1 MEGGKLAKPRQLSLD
16 NLKDPLF
23 LDSKLIDV
31 IMKKKIILVVAVL
44 AILITLICIPK
55 TTYQKWFGKTPNDN
69 PVDTNKEYQ
78 TIFVVDEKNKLVGLK
93 VPVEEIEEDQIAQK
107 WNLLTSQMNK
117 IPQGYS
123 SPITPSTVLNDYKIE
138 DNKLILNVSEDI
150 LRSSGR
156 LAIESLAWTFC
167 NDEIKEVVLRVDEN
181 VVNLISDY
189 QFNKISKEIGTNF
202 TYETSYLFEADYTT
216 VVFYENDFILPVTY
230 FYKDINEYDFMI
242 SKIFSENNIELT
254 DYTYTIDNENL
265 VIQINDNITMSDS
278 LKQTLEETVKLNF
291 SVDAM
296 TVNGVDT
303 VLYEKTF
310 VEVN

>member
-1 MEGGKLAKPRQLSLD
+1 
-16 NLKDPLF
+16 
-23 LDSKLIDV
+23 
-31 IMKKKIILVVAVL
+31 MKKKIILVVAVL

-93 VPVEEIEEDQIAQK
+93 VPVEEIEEDQ
-107 WNLLTSQMNK
+107 

-278 LKQTLEETVKLNF
+278 LKHSL
-291 SVDAM
+291 D
-296 TVNGVDT
+296 
-303 VLYEKTF
+303 
-310 VEVN
+310 

>member
-1 MEGGKLAKPRQLSLD
+1 
-16 NLKDPLF
+16 
-23 LDSKLIDV
+23 
-31 IMKKKIILVVAVL
+31 MKKKIILVVAVL

-69 PVDTNKEYQ
+69 PIDTNKEYQ
-78 TIFVVDEKNKLVGLK
+78 TIFVVDEKNKLVGLR

-216 VVFYENDFILPVTY
+216 VVFYENDLILPVTY

-254 DYTYTIDNENL
+254 DYTYTVDNENL

-296 TVNGVDT
+296 TVNGIDS

>member
-1 MEGGKLAKPRQLSLD
+1 
-16 NLKDPLF
+16 
-23 LDSKLIDV
+23 
-31 IMKKKIILVVAVL
+31 
-44 AILITLICIPK
+44 
-55 TTYQKWFGKTPNDN
+55 
-69 PVDTNKEYQ
+69 
-78 TIFVVDEKNKLVGLK
+78 
-93 VPVEEIEEDQIAQK
+93 
-107 WNLLTSQMNK
+107 MNK

>member
-1 MEGGKLAKPRQLSLD
+1 
-16 NLKDPLF
+16 
-23 LDSKLIDV
+23 
-31 IMKKKIILVVAVL
+31 MKKKIILVVAVL

-230 FYKDINEYDFMI
+230 FYKDVNEYDFMI

>member
-1 MEGGKLAKPRQLSLD
+1 
-16 NLKDPLF
+16 
-23 LDSKLIDV
+23 
-31 IMKKKIILVVAVL
+31 MKKKIILVVAVL

-296 TVNGVDT
+296 TVNGVNT

>member
-1 MEGGKLAKPRQLSLD
+1 
-16 NLKDPLF
+16 
-23 LDSKLIDV
+23 
-31 IMKKKIILVVAVL
+31 MKKKIILVVAVL

-69 PVDTNKEYQ
+69 PIDTNKEYQ
-78 TIFVVDEKNKLVGLK
+78 TIFVVDEKNKLVGLR

-123 SPITPSTVLNDYKIE
+123 SPITPSTVLNDYKIG

-216 VVFYENDFILPVTY
+216 VVFYENDLILPVTY

-254 DYTYTIDNENL
+254 DYTYTVDNENL

-296 TVNGVDT
+296 TVNGIDT

>member
-1 MEGGKLAKPRQLSLD
+1 
-16 NLKDPLF
+16 
-23 LDSKLIDV
+23 
-31 IMKKKIILVVAVL
+31 MKKKIILVVAVL

-93 VPVEEIEEDQIAQK
+93 VPVEEIEEDHIAQK

>member
-1 MEGGKLAKPRQLSLD
+1 
-16 NLKDPLF
+16 
-23 LDSKLIDV
+23 
-31 IMKKKIILVVAVL
+31 MKKKIILVVAVL

-69 PVDTNKEYQ
+69 PIDTNKEYQ
-78 TIFVVDEKNKLVGLK
+78 TIFVVDEKNKLVGLR

-216 VVFYENDFILPVTY
+216 VVFYENDLILPVTY

-296 TVNGVDT
+296 TVNGIDT

>member
-1 MEGGKLAKPRQLSLD
+1 
-16 NLKDPLF
+16 
-23 LDSKLIDV
+23 
-31 IMKKKIILVVAVL
+31 MKKKIILVVAVL

-150 LRSSGR
+150 LRLSGR

>member
-1 MEGGKLAKPRQLSLD
+1 
-16 NLKDPLF
+16 
-23 LDSKLIDV
+23 
-31 IMKKKIILVVAVL
+31 MKKKIILVVAVL

-189 QFNKISKEIGTNF
+189 QFNKISKEIGTHF

>member
-1 MEGGKLAKPRQLSLD
+1 
-16 NLKDPLF
+16 
-23 LDSKLIDV
+23 
-31 IMKKKIILVVAVL
+31 MKKKIILVVAVL

-138 DNKLILNVSEDI
+138 DNKLILNVSKDI

>member
-1 MEGGKLAKPRQLSLD
+1 
-16 NLKDPLF
+16 
-23 LDSKLIDV
+23 
-31 IMKKKIILVVAVL
+31 MKKKIILVVAVL

-69 PVDTNKEYQ
+69 PIDTNKEYQ
-78 TIFVVDEKNKLVGLK
+78 TIFVVDEKNKLVGLR

-216 VVFYENDFILPVTY
+216 VVFYENDLILPVTY

-254 DYTYTIDNENL
+254 DYTYTVDNENL

-296 TVNGVDT
+296 SVNGIDT

>member
-1 MEGGKLAKPRQLSLD
+1 
-16 NLKDPLF
+16 
-23 LDSKLIDV
+23 
-31 IMKKKIILVVAVL
+31 MKKKIILVVAVL

-242 SKIFSENNIELT
+242 SKIFSENNIGLT

>member
-1 MEGGKLAKPRQLSLD
+1 
-16 NLKDPLF
+16 
-23 LDSKLIDV
+23 
-31 IMKKKIILVVAVL
+31 MKKKIIL
-44 AILITLICIPK
+44 AILITLICITK

-69 PVDTNKEYQ
+69 PIDTNKEYQ
-78 TIFVVDEKNKLVGLK
+78 TIFVVDEKNKLVGLR

-167 NDEIKEVVLRVDEN
+167 NDEINEVVLRVDEN

-216 VVFYENDFILPVTY
+216 VVFYENDLILPVTY

-254 DYTYTIDNENL
+254 DYTYTVDNENL

-296 TVNGVDT
+296 SVNGIDT

>member
-1 MEGGKLAKPRQLSLD
+1 
-16 NLKDPLF
+16 
-23 LDSKLIDV
+23 
-31 IMKKKIILVVAVL
+31 MKKKIILVVAVL

-93 VPVEEIEEDQIAQK
+93 VSVEEIEEDQIAQK

>member
-1 MEGGKLAKPRQLSLD
+1 
-16 NLKDPLF
+16 
-23 LDSKLIDV
+23 
-31 IMKKKIILVVAVL
+31 MKKKIILVVAVL

-310 VEVN
+310 LEVN

>member
-1 MEGGKLAKPRQLSLD
+1 
-16 NLKDPLF
+16 
-23 LDSKLIDV
+23 
-31 IMKKKIILVVAVL
+31 MKKKIILVVAVL

-107 WNLLTSQMNK
+107 WNLLTSQINK

-216 VVFYENDFILPVTY
+216 VGFYENDFILPVTY

>member
-1 MEGGKLAKPRQLSLD
+1 
-16 NLKDPLF
+16 
-23 LDSKLIDV
+23 
-31 IMKKKIILVVAVL
+31 MKKKIILVVAVL

-216 VVFYENDFILPVTY
+216 LVFYENDFILPVTY

>member
-1 MEGGKLAKPRQLSLD
+1 
-16 NLKDPLF
+16 
-23 LDSKLIDV
+23 
-31 IMKKKIILVVAVL
+31 MKKKIILVVAVL

-303 VLYEKTF
+303 VLYERTF

>member
-1 MEGGKLAKPRQLSLD
+1 
-16 NLKDPLF
+16 
-23 LDSKLIDV
+23 
-31 IMKKKIILVVAVL
+31 MKKKIILVVAVL

-69 PVDTNKEYQ
+69 PLDTNKEYQ

>member
-1 MEGGKLAKPRQLSLD
+1 
-16 NLKDPLF
+16 
-23 LDSKLIDV
+23 
-31 IMKKKIILVVAVL
+31 MKKKIILVVAVL

-78 TIFVVDEKNKLVGLK
+78 TIFVVNEKNKLVGLK

-265 VIQINDNITMSDS
+265 IIQINDNITMSDS

>member
-1 MEGGKLAKPRQLSLD
+1 
-16 NLKDPLF
+16 
-23 LDSKLIDV
+23 
-31 IMKKKIILVVAVL
+31 MKKKIILVVAVL

-78 TIFVVDEKNKLVGLK
+78 TIFEVDEKNKLVGLK

>member
-1 MEGGKLAKPRQLSLD
+1 
-16 NLKDPLF
+16 
-23 LDSKLIDV
+23 
-31 IMKKKIILVVAVL
+31 MKKKIILVVAVL

-278 LKQTLEETVKLNF
+278 LKQTLEETLKLNF

>member
-1 MEGGKLAKPRQLSLD
+1 
-16 NLKDPLF
+16 
-23 LDSKLIDV
+23 
-31 IMKKKIILVVAVL
+31 MKKKIILVVAVL

-78 TIFVVDEKNKLVGLK
+78 TMFVVDEKNKLVGLK

>member
-1 MEGGKLAKPRQLSLD
+1 
-16 NLKDPLF
+16 
-23 LDSKLIDV
+23 
-31 IMKKKIILVVAVL
+31 MKKKIILVVAVL

-107 WNLLTSQMNK
+107 WDLLTSQMNK

-189 QFNKISKEIGTNF
+189 QFNKVSKEIGTNF

>member
-1 MEGGKLAKPRQLSLD
+1 
-16 NLKDPLF
+16 
-23 LDSKLIDV
+23 
-31 IMKKKIILVVAVL
+31 MKKKIILVVAVL

-189 QFNKISKEIGTNF
+189 QFNKISKQIGTNF

>member
-1 MEGGKLAKPRQLSLD
+1 
-16 NLKDPLF
+16 
-23 LDSKLIDV
+23 
-31 IMKKKIILVVAVL
+31 MKKKIILVVAVL

-181 VVNLISDY
+181 VANLISDY

>member
-1 MEGGKLAKPRQLSLD
+1 
-16 NLKDPLF
+16 
-23 LDSKLIDV
+23 
-31 IMKKKIILVVAVL
+31 MKKKIILVVAVL

-291 SVDAM
+291 SVD
-296 TVNGVDT
+296 GVDT

-310 VEVN
+310 VEVNYLLVNYLQMFFLLYLFTNI

>member
-1 MEGGKLAKPRQLSLD
+1 
-16 NLKDPLF
+16 
-23 LDSKLIDV
+23 
-31 IMKKKIILVVAVL
+31 MKKKIILVVSVL

>member
-1 MEGGKLAKPRQLSLD
+1 
-16 NLKDPLF
+16 
-23 LDSKLIDV
+23 
-31 IMKKKIILVVAVL
+31 MKKKIILVVAVL

-303 VLYEKTF
+303 VLYEKHL
-310 VEVN
+310 

>member
-1 MEGGKLAKPRQLSLD
+1 
-16 NLKDPLF
+16 
-23 LDSKLIDV
+23 
-31 IMKKKIILVVAVL
+31 MKKKIILVVAVL

-167 NDEIKEVVLRVDEN
+167 NDEIKEVVLKV
-181 VVNLISDY
+181 
-189 QFNKISKEIGTNF
+189 
-202 TYETSYLFEADYTT
+202 
-216 VVFYENDFILPVTY
+216 ENDL
-230 FYKDINEYDFMI
+230 KEELKESD
-242 SKIFSENNIELT
+242 KHIFVRLEK
-254 DYTYTIDNENL
+254 
-265 VIQINDNITMSDS
+265 VDS
-278 LKQTLEETVKLNF
+278 LNEVISVKESQDIISMMYL
-291 SVDAM
+291 M
-296 TVNGVDT
+296 PNGFMHKS
-303 VLYEKTF
+303 LKTCHYDID
-310 VEVN
+310 

>member
-1 MEGGKLAKPRQLSLD
+1 
-16 NLKDPLF
+16 
-23 LDSKLIDV
+23 
-31 IMKKKIILVVAVL
+31 MKKKIILVVAVL

-55 TTYQKWFGKTPNDN
+55 TTYQNWFGKTPNDN

>member
-1 MEGGKLAKPRQLSLD
+1 
-16 NLKDPLF
+16 
-23 LDSKLIDV
+23 
-31 IMKKKIILVVAVL
+31 MKKKIILVVAVL

-265 VIQINDNITMSDS
+265 VIQINDNIKMSDS

>member
-1 MEGGKLAKPRQLSLD
+1 
-16 NLKDPLF
+16 
-23 LDSKLIDV
+23 
-31 IMKKKIILVVAVL
+31 MKKKIILVVAVL

-78 TIFVVDEKNKLVGLK
+78 TIFVVDEKNK

>member
-1 MEGGKLAKPRQLSLD
+1 
-16 NLKDPLF
+16 
-23 LDSKLIDV
+23 
-31 IMKKKIILVVAVL
+31 MKKKIILVVAVL

-242 SKIFSENNIELT
+242 SKIFSENNVELT

>member
-1 MEGGKLAKPRQLSLD
+1 
-16 NLKDPLF
+16 
-23 LDSKLIDV
+23 
-31 IMKKKIILVVAVL
+31 MKKKIILVVAVL

-216 VVFYENDFILPVTY
+216 IVFYENDFILPVTY

>member
-1 MEGGKLAKPRQLSLD
+1 
-16 NLKDPLF
+16 
-23 LDSKLIDV
+23 
-31 IMKKKIILVVAVL
+31 MKKKIILVVAVL

-69 PVDTNKEYQ
+69 PIDTNKEYQ
-78 TIFVVDEKNKLVGLK
+78 TIFVVDEKNKLVGLR

-167 NDEIKEVVLRVDEN
+167 NDEINEVVLRVDEN

-216 VVFYENDFILPVTY
+216 VVFYENDLILPVTY

-254 DYTYTIDNENL
+254 DYTYTVDNENL

-296 TVNGVDT
+296 SVNGIDT